1 MTAVEQPTAD
11 AEAIDAEV
19 VEGTDEDVVTG
30 EVVDPTTA
38 AMEVAPDRT
47 ALDQAAEAALMPGV
61 AGRDEFLSLAMQAR
75 MLSMSGAAP
84 KAVRGNPYVALHVA
98 MIGRDLGISP
108 SASLELI
115 DVIGE
120 GDKTQ
125 LSLSPQLLAGQ
136 VRRLGL
142 GRIGRGKSTRT
153 MCEAIAFDPAGNEL
167 GRSEFTWEDA
177 MDAELVNPRCTSPDD
192 HHCQNLPWRE
202 KCRQGWRTYPRRRL
216 WWRAAGYCVDDFFP
230 EAGLGL
236 YTAEELGVAV
246 DDEGRAIDP
255 TTVPLPEGYED
266 TTAPRAPTT
275 RGEPLAPDSLASLER
290 RIGDLPD
297 AHKVVLRGKWKERNL
312 PPLGQLTKGD
322 FAVADALV
330 QAEVLAAHRE
340 AEGQATTDEAQAVV
354 DADQAVD
361 VVRDA
366 FHSTAGEPP
375 SDEDPLDGPVAPAEP
390 SGVGSLPTP
399 LATALEDVPAAL
411 VDEAVD
417 AVRLLPLKG
426 VNSALSMR
434 GIKPTGTLDYKRR
447 VLAAS
452 MAVEAHAEATALV
465 TDSE

>member
-11 AEAIDAEV
+11 AEAIDVEV

-153 MCEAIAFDPAGNEL
+153 MCEAIAYDPAGNEL

-177 MDAELVNPRCTSPDD
+177 IDAELVNPKCTSPDD
-192 HHCQNLPWRE
+192 HHCQNLAWRD
-202 KCRQGWRTYPRRRL
+202 KCRQGWRTYPKRML
-216 WWRAAGYCVDDFFP
+216 WWRACGYCVDDFFP

-236 YTAEELGVAV
+236 YTAEELGVAI
-246 DDEGRAIDP
+246 DDDGRAIDP

-275 RGEPLAPDSLASLER
+275 RGEPLAPDNLASLER

-297 AHKVVLRGKWKERNL
+297 AHKVALRGKWKERNL

-330 QAEVLAAHRE
+330 QAEVLAAHRD
-340 AEGQATTDEAQAVV
+340 AEGETPV

-390 SGVGSLPTP
+390 SGVHSLPDD
-399 LATALEDVPAAL
+399 LSTALEDVPTDLIDQA
-411 VDEAVD
+411 VEAVR
-417 AVRLLPLKG
+417 VLPLKA
-426 VNSALSMR
+426 VTSALAMR
-434 GIKPTGTLDYKRR
+434 GIDKPRGNLDAKRR
-447 VLAAS
+447 HLAAL